1 MSDSLE
7 QHILKQNYHLIDL
20 NIRESMPSRFR
31 DKFFACQTFTFKLFL
46 CMYII
51 LCISM
56 PLQLI

>member
-31 DKFFACQTFTFKLFL
+31 AKFFACQTFTFKLFL

-51 LCISM
+51 LCTSM
-56 PLQLI
+56 P

>member
-20 NIRESMPSRFR
+20 NIRESMPSRCR
-31 DKFFACQTFTFKLFL
+31 AKFFACETFTFKLFL

-51 LCISM
+51 LCTSM
-56 PLQLI
+56 P